1 MKYIKTFES
10 LTDKNIVRELE
21 SQIKEYVEEITYGD
35 NGSGTSSDGI
45 DDCPFAS
52 ELALVHQEDY
62 IDDIYQNMKD
72 EPAYNKAILI
82 GNIRLDEFTEVY
94 NDLLQKAREK
104 IVNMVINDEEL
115 FYAWNLINYAE
126 SIPELPKYLIDPIK
140 YNL

>member
-21 SQIKEYVEEITYGD
+21 SQIKEYVEEITYG
-35 NGSGTSSDGI
+35 TSSDGI

-62 IDDIYQNMKD
+62 IDDIYQSMKD

-104 IVNMVINDEEL
+104 IVNMAAFLTKMCKKYQKEEKER
-115 FYAWNLINYAE
+115 NE
-126 SIPELPKYLIDPIK
+126 QSQERKRR
-140 YNL
+140 